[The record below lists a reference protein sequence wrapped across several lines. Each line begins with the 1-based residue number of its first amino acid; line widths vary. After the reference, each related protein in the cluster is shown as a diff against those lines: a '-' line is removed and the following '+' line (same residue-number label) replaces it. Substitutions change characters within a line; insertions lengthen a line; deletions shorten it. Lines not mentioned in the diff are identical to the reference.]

1 MSSAVIPSALVQSPA
16 PRRVFGARPFHVD
29 GDLLALAFGPDGSLW
44 TIEDPGVLRRWDPAA
59 RRQLDWRALDEPAT
73 LWCFS
78 GDARFVAAGSDEI
91 TVWETGTGE
100 ARSAWPVP
108 LWSTA
113 MAFGP
118 GGLLATGHDD
128 GSVRLWDWDDQ
139 KLLRKFDAHHLP
151 VSALSFSVDG
161 KRLAT
166 ASEDR
171 TIRFWD
177 VDSARPAGEL
187 IGHTD
192 RIPALAWHPDGKRFY
207 SAGWDTTARVW
218 DVASGAPIILLNSH
232 AAQVHAMAL
241 SPDGG
246 LLACADSAF
255 AVHLWETAANRTM
268 KVLPP
273 LTAEVR
279 CLAFSPDGQSLALGG
294 ADRIIHVH
302 DRRGQSAAEET
313 VDPLLCRTN
322 IAVSPDGRRLFS
334 LGSGTPLRIWDTATG
349 QPAGSLAGAG
359 VLRAFAA
366 APDGRRLVVSEAR
379 EDEGYAVLGVYDAA
393 SGQQVVE
400 LDGQRG
406 PVTVLAVSADGKTAA
421 TGGYQSS
428 DVRIWDV
435 DSGEPTLIVPGAAED
450 CSVEALAF
458 HPQGR
463 YLAVGGI
470 DYLATGGN
478 DGRVSIWDVRDRH
491 PYRHFAGGALA
502 VAFHPSGERL
512 ATAGLN
518 QVVRIWDVAGNKLLH
533 ELRGH
538 LDAVTG
544 LAYSPDGRLLASGG
558 HDRTV
563 RFWDVDGRL
572 LAVVEIDTQVKALA
586 FSPDGRRLFTGNANT
601 SCYLLDVPVAWTK
614 G

>member
-1 MSSAVIPSALVQSPA
+1 MSSALLPFAAARSPA

-29 GDLLALAFGPDGSLW
+29 GDLLALAFGADGSLW
-44 TIEDPGVLRRWDPAA
+44 SVEDPGVLRRWDPATK
-59 RRQLDWRALDEPAT
+59 RQLDWRALDEPAT

-78 GDARFVAAGSDEI
+78 GDTRFVAAASDEI
-91 TVWETGTGE
+91 TIWETESGE
-100 ARSAWPVP
+100 ARSAWKVPV
-108 LWSTA
+108 WATA

-128 GSVRLWDWDDQ
+128 GSVRLWDWDEE
-139 KLLRKFDAHHLP
+139 KLLRKFDAHRRP
-151 VSALSFSVDG
+151 VSALAFSGDG

-166 ASEDR
+166 AGEDR
-171 TIRFWD
+171 SIRLWD
-177 VDSARPAGEL
+177 VDSARAVGEL

-192 RIPALAWHPDGKRFY
+192 RIPAMAWHPAGQRFY

-255 AVHLWETAANRTM
+255 AVHLWETASNRIVA
-268 KVLPP
+268 VLPP

-279 CLAFSPDGQSLALGG
+279 CLAFSPDGGSLAIGG
-294 ADRIIHVH
+294 ADRVLHIR
-302 DRRGQSAAEET
+302 DRRGQSDAEEV
-313 VDPLLCRTN
+313 VDPLLSRTN
-322 IAVSPDGRRLFS
+322 LAVSPDGQRLFS
-334 LGSGTPLRIWDTATG
+334 LGAGTPLRIWDTMTG
-349 QPAGSLAGAG
+349 EPAVVLEDAGP
-359 VLRAFAA
+359 LRAFAA
-366 APDGRRLVVSEAR
+366 SADGKRLVVSMAREDRGYAVLSVYDGNSGRRLVDL
-379 EDEGYAVLGVYDAA
+379 DE
-393 SGQQVVE
+393 
-400 LDGQRG
+400 QRG
-406 PVTVLAVSADGKTAA
+406 PVTVLAVSADGRTAA
-421 TGGYQSS
+421 SGGYQSS

-435 DSGEPTLIVPGAAED
+435 PSGEPTLIIPDAVED
-450 CSVEALAF
+450 CSVEGLAF

-463 YLAVGGI
+463 YLAVCGI

-518 QVVRIWDVAGNKLLH
+518 QAVRVWDVAGNKLLH

-538 LDAVTG
+538 LDAVTSV
-544 LAYSPDGRLLASGG
+544 AYSPDGRLLASGG

-572 LAVVEIDTQVKALA
+572 LALVEIDTQVKAVA

-601 SCYLLDVPVAWTK
+601 SCYLLDVPAVTSC
-614 G
+614 